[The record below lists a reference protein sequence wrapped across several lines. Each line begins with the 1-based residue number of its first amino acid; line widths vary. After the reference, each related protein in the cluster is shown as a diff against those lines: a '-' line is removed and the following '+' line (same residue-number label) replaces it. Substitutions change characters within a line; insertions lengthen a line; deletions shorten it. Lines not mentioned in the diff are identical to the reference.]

1 MKNFKLLSV
10 LAVCLMAFAFTSCND
25 STSGV
30 NYPTPEEAYNMMAK
44 FEGYHQC
51 GILFP
56 SDKDNNITVK
66 DSVETTVR
74 IAARD
79 SSYTISN
86 FPTKC
91 LAKYIKDEK
100 ISKAVAELPN
110 QTLQG
115 KLLAY
120 PGSTVTAPMFGTA
133 TNNITFQVEGKN
145 YTMAFYAGYNGYA
158 LAGLATDQVVKKSC
172 FVLYITPGA
181 IYEGKS
187 LVSDAFKL
195 NTGTYGSV
203 PYTVTLKYFI

>member
-30 NYPTPEEAYNMMAK
+30 NYPTTEEAYNMMAK

-56 SDKDNNITVK
+56 SDEKNNIADK
-66 DSVETTVR
+66 DSIETTVR

-120 PGSTVTAPMFGTA
+120 PGSTVASPMFGSA
-133 TNNITFQVEGKN
+133 TNNIKFQIDGKN
-145 YTMAFYAGYNGYA
+145 YTLAFYAGYNSFA
-158 LAGLATDQVVKKSC
+158 LAGAAVDNAKKNC

-181 IYEGKS
+181 IYEGTS
-187 LVSDAFKL
+187 VVSDALKYG
-195 NTGTYGSV
+195 TGIYGST
-203 PYTVTLKYFI
+203 PYVVTLKYFL